1 MNLKQHEWFP
11 KLQKNTIGTWKKQ
24 CFLELTWNLK
34 KHDFQNLDDIRSA
47 TRAGHCNRVALAAV
61 DSVAFGLRVISLAR
75 KRPPPGSDRNRHWT
89 FFRSNC
95 KITGGIEVS
104 PLRNEYWMYCMSHV
118 WEWIISEFEQI
129 VPRRWV
135 GTASKQS
142 NNRNVD
148 PLKRAQAWH
157 QLQRKAHQGLGKTVV
172 QQILAAKKLPQLY
185 TSIHHRKIFGFS
197 ACNQLSSTFN
207 LETLDINVTL
217 KTF

>member
-129 VPRRWV
+129 VPIATW
-135 GTASKQS
+135 T
-142 NNRNVD
+142 
-148 PLKRAQAWH
+148 PLKGLKPGISCSEKRTKAWEKPSFNKSWQQKNYPNYIHPSTIEKSSVFLRAINFHPLSTW
-157 QLQRKAHQGLGKTVV
+157 
-172 QQILAAKKLPQLY
+172 KLL
-185 TSIHHRKIFGFS
+185 T
-197 ACNQLSSTFN
+197 
-207 LETLDINVTL
+207 
-217 KTF
+217 